1 MKFPF
6 LAASLLALG
15 GFGAI
20 APSASAAFPTV
31 NVPFAG
37 AVLQTCTAVPLA
49 TPGVLAL
56 ASDDNTTL
64 TSEDQAVTGTLTVVC
79 NTGFRVT
86 TGEPVE
92 TTALPTKVD
101 PTSASSSIRSIQA
114 VGVDLSDVADDISPA
129 LSANLVHTIKVDMS
143 ASSDAA
149 IEAGAYSFDVPVTV
163 TAP

>member
-1 MKFPF
+1 MKSSF

-15 GFGAI
+15 GLGAI

-37 AVLQTCTAVPLA
+37 TVLQTCTAVPLA

-56 ASDDNTTL
+56 ASEDNATL
-64 TSEDQAVTGTLTVVC
+64 TSEDQTVTGTLTVVC

-101 PTSASSSIRSIQA
+101 HTSASSSIRSIQA
-114 VGVDLSDVADDISPA
+114 AGLDLSNVTGAVSPT
-129 LSANLVHTIKVDMS
+129 LSANLLHTVKVDMS
-143 ASSDAA
+143 ATSADA
-149 IEAGAYSFDVPVTV
+149 IEAGVYSFDVPVTV